1 MDSIHYEEHG
11 QGPVM
16 ILIHGFCECHEIWD
30 NLISDLSNHF
40 RVITIDLPGFG
51 KSPIIKS
58 NLTIKAVA
66 EEVLERIKS
75 LHIQKCVV
83 IGHSLGGYVG
93 IAIAKER
100 PDLIQGLCLFHS
112 TASSDSEEKK
122 RNRDKV
128 IAFIEKNGAHPFIET
143 FVPGLFYKKSQESLD
158 IVHKIASKTSK
169 NTIISYS
176 RAMRD
181 RPDMMGFLASF
192 SNKILLIAGEND
204 TIISKSALE
213 DQVKLIPN
221 GKLIVMAET
230 GHMGMYEDVKHS
242 LRALK
247 DFAKSCFQ
255 NDNS

>member
-1 MDSIHYEEHG
+1 MNSIHYEEHG
-11 QGPVM
+11 EGPVL
-16 ILIHGFCECHEIWD
+16 ILIHGFCESREIWN
-30 NLISDLSNHF
+30 NLIPDLSSHF

-83 IGHSLGGYVG
+83 IGHSLGGY
-93 IAIAKER
+93 IAIAEQR
-100 PDLIQGLCLFHS
+100 PDLIKGLCLFHS

-128 IAFIEKNGAHPFIET
+128 IAFIEKTGVHPFIET
-143 FVPGLFYKKSQESLD
+143 FVSGLFHKKSQESHD

-213 DQVKLIPN
+213 EQAKLIPN
-221 GKLIVMAET
+221 GKLVILAET

-242 LRALK
+242 LSALK
-247 DFAKSCFQ
+247 DFSESCFV
-255 NDNS
+255 NDSP